1 MCLSRAMIKNKEG
14 AVGFGGDE
22 VEMLQVSGGP
32 LESGAR
38 RLLQAVERFAQET
51 NSIWLHRVDKAHR
64 LLTEHLV
71 RQMAME
77 KGVLDIELVYWPVAR
92 SREV

>member
-1 MCLSRAMIKNKEG
+1 MMKNKEG

-22 VEMLQVSGGP
+22 VELLQVSGGP
-32 LESGAR
+32 LESGTR
-38 RLLQAVERFAQET
+38 CLIQAVERFAQET
-51 NSIWLHRVDKAHR
+51 NNIWLHRVDKARR
-64 LLTEHLV
+64 LLTEHLL

-77 KGVLDIELVYWPVAR
+77 KGVLDVELVYWPVAR